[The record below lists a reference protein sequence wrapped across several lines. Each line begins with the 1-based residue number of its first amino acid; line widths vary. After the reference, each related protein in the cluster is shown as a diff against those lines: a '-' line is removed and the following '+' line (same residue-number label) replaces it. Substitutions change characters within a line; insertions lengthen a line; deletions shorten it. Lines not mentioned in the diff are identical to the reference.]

1 MDPAI
6 LRAQLQQPYR
16 RDSWRAILPQ
26 LLPSVQFFAQPAEF
40 QLTSERERQVATARR
55 QLGVATV
62 AGETGVSKKIAI
74 YEIDVAA
81 NVDLPR
87 NRVSL
92 RELIARC
99 IDQVNAHAVL
109 AFFIQSG
116 CDEYRLTYAARG
128 SELDLETLEVQTRE
142 TAPKR
147 FTFLL
152 GPAEPCRT
160 AAQRLAELAEKKDE
174 VTLRDVE
181 CAFSV
186 ERLNKEFFATYKHHY
201 QVFVEYLINDTDAP
215 EKIFGVTAARDDEE
229 EFERAC
235 KPLRDFVKRLLGRI
249 VFLHFLQRKGWLG
262 SKPNSKEWENGDRD
276 FILHYFEKAEQS
288 GEAAQFH
295 SGRLTPLFFDVLNNP
310 DRPRDLFAP
319 TGTRI
324 PYLNGGLFEDTLA
337 DACQIDFPAVFFREL
352 LDFFSQYNFTID
364 ENDPEENEVGIDPEM
379 LGHIFE
385 NLLEDNKDKGA
396 YYTPKAIVQYMCQQA
411 LLQYLRAHVG
421 EHPELDRLVIEKD
434 TGDRNVRSWVRQHAQ
449 QIEQLIDNVKICD
462 PAVGS
467 GAFPIG
473 MLNEML
479 QIKLALDFTL
489 NPHEAKK
496 ALVENSL
503 HGVDIDPG
511 AIEIARLRFWLSLV
525 VDAKTPEPLPN
536 LDYKVYC
543 ADSLVE
549 RVRGEAVNVGTKT
562 PDDPQLRTAIENLV
576 AAKHKLY
583 EAHSKPQKREARHAL
598 YAALGSLAQIELTH
612 LRNQAHFTD
621 EEFGRVV
628 DSIEELGKLLRDLD
642 AMKKAKVA
650 DRERALDAIQHWF
663 EDPNKPTFLWQL
675 HFAEIFADGGFHI
688 VIENPPYVRQES
700 IRHIKPRLKKV
711 FTCYTGMADLFVY
724 FYERS
729 IELLR
734 ERGTLS
740 IITSNKYHRSAYGEK
755 LRGYL
760 TKHLTLHTLIDF
772 GDAPVFSSI
781 AYASILVATNQT
793 AAANHDLRVHNW
805 ERGDQLP
812 LIIQIIQLKGFD
824 LPQSKLTADG
834 WRLEQQEVHA
844 LLEKL
849 RSKGVPL
856 GKLVNGHFSRGILT
870 GLNEAFV
877 MDEATKNRLIA
888 EDPKS
893 IEVIKP
899 FLRGRD
905 VKRWRAE
912 HQGCY

>member
-1 MDPAI
+1 MPIA
-6 LRAQLQQPYR
+6 LQTQLQFPYR
-16 RDSWRAILPQ
+16 RDSWRTILPQ
-26 LLPSVQFFAQPAEF
+26 LLPNVQFFAQPHDF
-40 QLTSERERQVATARR
+40 PLTTERERAIATARR
-55 QLGVATV
+55 QLGVVTV
-62 AGETGVSKKIAI
+62 ADETGGSKKIAI

-81 NVDLPR
+81 GVDLPR

-109 AFFIQSG
+109 AFFIQRG
-116 CDEYRLTYAARG
+116 YDEYRLTYAARE
-128 SELDLETLEVQTRE
+128 SELDLETLEIRTCE

-160 AAQRLAELAEKKDE
+160 AAQRLGELAENRDN
-174 VTLRDVE
+174 VTIRDVE
-181 CAFSV
+181 RAFSV
-186 ERLNKEFFATYKHHY
+186 ERLNKEFFAEYKRHY
-201 QVFVEYLINDTDAP
+201 QIFVDHLIDDTDAP
-215 EKIFGVTAARDDEE
+215 EKIFGVTVGRDNEE

-249 VFLHFLQRKGWLG
+249 VFLHFLQRKRWLG
-262 SKPNSKEWENGDRD
+262 CEANSKEWKNGDRD
-276 FILHYFEKAEQS
+276 FMLNYYQFAEQK

-295 SGRLTPLFFDVLNNP
+295 SKWLTPLFFDALNNP

-319 TGTRI
+319 TGTRV
-324 PYLNGGLFEDTLA
+324 PYLNGGLFEEVFA
-337 DACQIDFPAVFFREL
+337 KARAIDFPEN
-352 LDFFSQYNFTID
+352 FFSNLLKFFAEYNFTID

-411 LLQYLRAHVG
+411 LLQYLRAHAG

-434 TGDRNVRSWVRQHAQ
+434 AGDRNARSWMREHASR
-449 QIEQLIDNVKICD
+449 IEQLIDNVKICD

-489 NPHEAKK
+489 DPHEAKK
-496 ALVENSL
+496 TLVENSL
-503 HGVDIDPG
+503 HGVDIDRG
-511 AIEIARLRFWLSLV
+511 AIEIASLRFWLSLV

-536 LDYKVYC
+536 LDYKLYC
-543 ADSLVE
+543 ADSLIE

-562 PDDPQLRTAIENLV
+562 PSDPHIQTAIANLV

-583 EAHSKPQKREARHAL
+583 EAHSKPEKREARREL

-628 DSIEELGKLLRDLD
+628 GVIEELGRLVSGVQSLQAALAKKVKGGPSVADLD
-642 AMKKAKVA
+642 RV
-650 DRERALDAIQHWF
+650 LDELQRWF
-663 EDPNKPTFLWQL
+663 EDVTKPTFLWQL
-675 HFAEIFADGGFHI
+675 HFAEVFAEGGFDV

-700 IRHIKPRLKKV
+700 IKAIKPLLRQA
-711 FTCYTGMADLFVY
+711 FTCYTGTADLFVY

-740 IITSNKYHRSAYGEK
+740 IISSNKYYRSAYGEK

-760 TKHLTLHTLIDF
+760 TNHLTLQTLIDF

-781 AYASILVATNQT
+781 AYASILIAKQPACVAKSSR
-793 AAANHDLRVHNW
+793 ASL
-805 ERGDQLP
+805 QL
-812 LIIQIIQLKGFD
+812 GMRR
-824 LPQSKLTADG
+824 SARADHPNYSAQRFRSTTIKIDRR
-834 WRLEQQEVHA
+834 RLA
-844 LLEKL
+844 P
-849 RSKGVPL
+849 RT
-856 GKLVNGHFSRGILT
+856 T
-870 GLNEAFV
+870 GSPRAF
-877 MDEATKNRLIA
+877 
-888 EDPKS
+888 
-893 IEVIKP
+893 
-899 FLRGRD
+899 
-905 VKRWRAE
+905 
-912 HQGCY
+912 